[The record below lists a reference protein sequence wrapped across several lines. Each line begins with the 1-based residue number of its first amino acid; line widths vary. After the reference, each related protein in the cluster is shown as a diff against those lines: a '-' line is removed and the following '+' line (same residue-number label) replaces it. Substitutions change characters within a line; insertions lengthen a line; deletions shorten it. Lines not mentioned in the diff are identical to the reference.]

1 MRNVLTIFQKE
12 LRSYFDSP
20 VAWGLMAFFAVLAG
34 LMFNGVVQNFIFV
47 GIQTQMQGRPVPL
60 DMNEYVIRPFFLNI
74 NVVGLFLIPM
84 ITMRT
89 FAEEKRTGTIELL
102 VTSPV
107 RDIEIIIGKWLAA
120 TALYIIITSIALLD
134 LSVLFFYGKPDW
146 KPVVVGY
153 LGLVLQG
160 SALLA
165 IGCFLSSLTR
175 NQIIA
180 GAGTFAVSLAL
191 YIITWL
197 TEFSQDASAKAV
209 GYMSVLQHY
218 EPFSK
223 GVVDSKDVVFFL
235 TLAFLGLFL
244 TARSMESMRWRA

>member
-1 MRNVLTIFQKE
+1 
-12 LRSYFDSP
+12 
-20 VAWGLMAFFAVLAG
+20 
-34 LMFNGVVQNFIFV
+34 
-47 GIQTQMQGRPVPL
+47 
-60 DMNEYVIRPFFLNI
+60 
-74 NVVGLFLIPM
+74 
-84 ITMRT
+84 
-89 FAEEKRTGTIELL
+89 
-102 VTSPV
+102 V